1 MGHVYQWFEERN
13 PGLKSETW
21 ATHLIAWTDYE
32 GAERQ
37 AVSSIF
43 LWMLGVLWC
52 VRARGPSRGPSL
64 DMRKNASSWLRGGS
78 GITFSAV
85 LLITLS
91 ACKREP
97 TAVAVIPRACGT
109 ALWEPEH
116 AGAAAAARARGM
128 TVYWNAPTR
137 TNDVQKQIALLEKV
151 VAQHYRGIVLA
162 PDETLALRT
171 PIKRAL
177 ATHIPIVVVGT
188 ELGIDPDSNLSYVL
202 NDEAAGGRL
211 AARRLG
217 LILGGHGTVAVL
229 GIDPKL
235 RSMTLRDK
243 SFEDTLAVEFPHIS
257 VVARRPGQ
265 ASAAQEQE
273 TTEELFQSGTA
284 FDALVA
290 LSAEATRGAYYALIE
305 LNQAGAIHLIGFDQ
319 DLLPPIRNGG
329 LDSVVAQD
337 TYEIG
342 RLAINQIDGKLH
354 GTTVPEKVI
363 VQPKLLTRENMDSS
377 EMRPV
382 LTAHWWAGQ

>member
-1 MGHVYQWFEERN
+1 
-13 PGLKSETW
+13 
-21 ATHLIAWTDYE
+21 
-32 GAERQ
+32 
-37 AVSSIF
+37 
-43 LWMLGVLWC
+43 
-52 VRARGPSRGPSL
+52 
-64 DMRKNASSWLRGGS
+64 MRKDARSWLEAGS
-78 GITFSAV
+78 GITFSA
-85 LLITLS
+85 LLLMTLA
-91 ACKREP
+91 ACKRETP
-97 TAVAVIPRACGT
+97 AIAVIPRACGT

-128 TVYWNAPTR
+128 TIYWNAPTR

-171 PIKRAL
+171 PIKHAL
-177 ATHIPIVVVGT
+177 ATQIPVVVVGT
-188 ELGIDPDSNLSYVL
+188 ELGIDPDTNLSYVL

-217 LILGGHGTVAVL
+217 LILGGHGTVAIL

-243 SFEDTLAVEFPHIS
+243 SFEDTLAAEFPHIS

-265 ASAAQEQE
+265 AIAAQEQE
-273 TTEELFQSGTA
+273 TTEELFQSGTK

-305 LNQAGAIHLIGFDQ
+305 FNQAGTIHLIGFDQ

-354 GTTVPEKVI
+354 GTTVPERVI
-363 VQPKLLTRENMDSS
+363 VQPKLLTRENMDSAA
-377 EMRPV
+377 MRLV
-382 LTAHWWAGQ
+382 LTAHWWEGE

>member
-1 MGHVYQWFEERN
+1 
-13 PGLKSETW
+13 
-21 ATHLIAWTDYE
+21 
-32 GAERQ
+32 
-37 AVSSIF
+37 
-43 LWMLGVLWC
+43 
-52 VRARGPSRGPSL
+52 L
-64 DMRKNASSWLRGGS
+64 DMRKIARSRLQARA
-78 GITFSAV
+78 GITFSAI
-85 LLITLS
+85 LLAILS

-97 TAVAVIPRACGT
+97 PAIAVIPRACGT

-171 PIKRAL
+171 PIKLAL
-177 ATHIPIVVVGT
+177 ATNTPIVVVGT

-217 LILGGHGTVAVL
+217 LTLGGHGTVAIL

-243 SFEDTLAVEFPHIS
+243 SFEDTLAAEFPHIS

-265 ASAAQEQE
+265 AIAAQEQE
-273 TTEELFQSGTA
+273 TTEELFQSGTK

-305 LNQAGAIHLIGFDQ
+305 FNQAGTIHLIGFDQ

-329 LDSVVAQD
+329 LDSVIAQD

-354 GTTVPEKVI
+354 GATVPEKVI

-382 LTAHWWAGQ
+382 LTAHWWEGQ

>member
-1 MGHVYQWFEERN
+1 MREN
-13 PGLKSETW
+13 
-21 ATHLIAWTDYE
+21 
-32 GAERQ
+32 
-37 AVSSIF
+37 
-43 LWMLGVLWC
+43 
-52 VRARGPSRGPSL
+52 AR
-64 DMRKNASSWLRGGS
+64 SWLTAAA
-78 GITFSAV
+78 GITFSAI
-85 LLITLS
+85 LLISLCGCRRKPI
-91 ACKREP
+91 AI
-97 TAVAVIPRACGT
+97 AVIPRACGT

-128 TVYWNAPTR
+128 SIYWNAPTR

-151 VAQHYRGIVLA
+151 VALHYRGIILA

-177 ATHIPIVVVGT
+177 ETQIPIVVVGT

-202 NDEAAGGRL
+202 NDEVAGGRL

-217 LILGGHGTVAVL
+217 LVLGGHGTVAIL

-243 SFEDTLAVEFPHIS
+243 SFEDTLAAEFPHIS

-265 ASAAQEQE
+265 AIAAQEQE
-273 TTEELFQSGTA
+273 TTEELFQSGIG
-284 FDALVA
+284 FDAVVA

-305 LNQAGAIHLIGFDQ
+305 FNQAGTIHLIGFDQ

-329 LDSVVAQD
+329 LDSVIAQD

-342 RLAINQIDGKLH
+342 RLAINQIDGKLN
-354 GTTVPEKVI
+354 GNAVPEKVI

-382 LTAHWWAGQ
+382 LTAHWWEGQ

>member
-1 MGHVYQWFEERN
+1 MLHSAKSRSAA
-13 PGLKSETW
+13 GL
-21 ATHLIAWTDYE
+21 
-32 GAERQ
+32 
-37 AVSSIF
+37 
-43 LWMLGVLWC
+43 
-52 VRARGPSRGPSL
+52 
-64 DMRKNASSWLRGGS
+64 
-78 GITFSAV
+78 GITFTWM
-85 LLITLS
+85 LLSLS
-91 ACKREP
+91 ACKHGS
-97 TAVAVIPRACGT
+97 TAIAVIPRACGT

-171 PIKRAL
+171 PVKTAL
-177 ATHIPIVVVGT
+177 AARIPIVVVGT

-202 NDEAAGGRL
+202 NDEIAGGQL

-217 LILGGHGTVAVL
+217 LILAGQGTVALL

-235 RSMTLRDK
+235 RSMSVRDK
-243 SFEDTLAVEFPHIS
+243 SFEDTLAAEFPRIR

-273 TTEELFQSGTA
+273 TTEELFQSGTT
-284 FDALVA
+284 FDALVG
-290 LSAEATRGAYYALIE
+290 LSADATRGAYYALVE
-305 LNQAGAIHLIGFDQ
+305 FNQAGKIHLIGFDQ

-329 LDSVVAQD
+329 LDSIVAQD

-342 RLAINQIDGKLH
+342 RLAINQIEGKL
-354 GTTVPEKVI
+354 GGARVSERMI
-363 VQPKLLTRENMDSS
+363 VQPRLLTRENIDSA

-382 LTAHWWAGQ
+382 LTAHWWEGQ

>member
-1 MGHVYQWFEERN
+1 MREN
-13 PGLKSETW
+13 
-21 ATHLIAWTDYE
+21 
-32 GAERQ
+32 
-37 AVSSIF
+37 
-43 LWMLGVLWC
+43 
-52 VRARGPSRGPSL
+52 AR
-64 DMRKNASSWLRGGS
+64 SWLTAGA
-78 GITFSAV
+78 GITFSVIV
-85 LLITLS
+85 LISLCGCRRKPI
-91 ACKREP
+91 AI
-97 TAVAVIPRACGT
+97 AVIPRACGT

-128 TVYWNAPTR
+128 SIYWNAPTR
-137 TNDVQKQIALLEKV
+137 TNDVQEQIALLEKV
-151 VAQHYRGIVLA
+151 VALHYSGIILA

-177 ATHIPIVVVGT
+177 ETQIPIVVVGT

-202 NDEAAGGRL
+202 NDEVAGGRL

-217 LILGGHGTVAVL
+217 LVLGGHGTVAIL

-243 SFEDTLAVEFPHIS
+243 SFEDTLAAEFPHIS

-265 ASAAQEQE
+265 AIAAQEQE
-273 TTEELFQSGTA
+273 TTEELFQSGIG
-284 FDALVA
+284 FDAVVA

-305 LNQAGAIHLIGFDQ
+305 FNQAGTIHLIGFDQ

-329 LDSVVAQD
+329 LDSVIAQD

-354 GTTVPEKVI
+354 GNAVPEKVI

-382 LTAHWWAGQ
+382 LTAHWWEGQ